1 MVKSTMDGKGDPGY
15 ALTAGEFRAF
25 SPPFI
30 CIHARG
36 GRQWN
41 NNKSTYEITNDYNTV
56 VMVSECALGLLSPRE
71 KLPAIAR
78 RGGVLTPMVALG
90 TILVKRLSASGRF
103 EFESEVVGGD
113 N

>member
-1 MVKSTMDGKGDPGY
+1 MDGKGDPGY
-15 ALTAGEFRAF
+15 ALTAGEFRSFF
-25 SPPFI
+25 SPFI

-71 KLPAIAR
+71 ELPAVAR
-78 RGGVLTPMVALG
+78 KGGVLTPMVALG
-90 TILVKRLSASGRF
+90 MILVKRLSASGRF
-103 EFESEVVGGD
+103 KFKSEVIDGD